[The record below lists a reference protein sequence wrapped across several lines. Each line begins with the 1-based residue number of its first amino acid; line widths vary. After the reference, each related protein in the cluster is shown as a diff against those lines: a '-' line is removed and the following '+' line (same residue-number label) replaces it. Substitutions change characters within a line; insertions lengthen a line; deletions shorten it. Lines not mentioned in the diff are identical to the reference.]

1 MNRNYPDAKISNN
14 MECEI
19 FQTILDEAR
28 EAFEEDVVMELSS
41 NTTEEH
47 TTNLDKLVSWINDWK
62 KERNSV
68 AWNLTYSSK

>member
-1 MNRNYPDAKISNN
+1 

-28 EAFEEDVVMELSS
+28 EAFEEDLVMELSS

-47 TTNLDKLVSWINDWK
+47 DANISSLLSWIDEWK
-62 KERNSV
+62 KDKTAKAS
-68 AWNLTYSSK
+68 A

>member
-28 EAFEEDVVMELSS
+28 EAFEEDLVMELSS

-47 TTNLDKLVSWINDWK
+47 TANLDKLVSWINDWK

-68 AWNLTYSSK
+68 A